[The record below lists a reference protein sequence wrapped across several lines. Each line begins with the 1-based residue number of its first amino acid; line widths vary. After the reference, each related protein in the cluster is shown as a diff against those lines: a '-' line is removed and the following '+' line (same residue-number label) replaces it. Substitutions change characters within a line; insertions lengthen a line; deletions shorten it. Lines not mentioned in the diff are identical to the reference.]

1 VLHHFEGHCPKDRSK
16 LVDALRPVGL
26 IEEGRGSRVRGRG
39 GEKKKTFRGK
49 KTAEHITFIVD

>member
-1 VLHHFEGHCPKDRSK
+1 
-16 LVDALRPVGL
+16 L